1 MSLIAAYVTLVTQ
14 HSGTLK
20 SRHIDNQMSVHFTL
34 DVETMKQLLYKSNTF
49 NYNRVDFTFEYIQM
63 CTCALVCF

>member
-34 DVETMKQLLYKSNTF
+34 DVETWKQLLYKSNSF
-49 NYNRVDFTFEYIQM
+49 NYKRTDFIFEYIQM
-63 CTCALVCF
+63 CTREWVCF